1 MRKLNKAC
9 TLLLTALFLASCGG
23 GSSNNWTPVET
34 ASTPPP
40 PPPSG
45 CTSNCGNDTTY
56 YGDYSDAVE
65 YIMQDGFY
73 TQALVIYKDGELL
86 REDYRDITGNEA
98 TAVITKQTALTEQQI
113 QDYYAY
119 NDEYDKTGTWSVTKS
134 FMSILVGIA
143 IDNGFIQSL
152 EQRSDDFITEW
163 YGRSQGQMVT
173 IGHLLDHRSGLQVM
187 CSNNYSSYEFFEC
200 QENPDGGTITY
211 LHDQLFS
218 CINRSL
224 YPNASPPPFW
234 NYDRDGSWKQQSHIY
249 SNCDSQILGEI
260 LTRATGMDVSEFA
273 DRYLFSQLGI
283 QDVSWWKDMVGNTLS
298 YCCVEISAK
307 DQAKIGQMILDNDG
321 SIVSREFIDGID
333 TSTRYSRSFRNTEGW
348 ITMNGFDLNFIL
360 MHKEKN
366 MVIVRSSLYASV
378 TEYDGTRTINYQLG
392 TPEWDS
398 NFPASLPMG
407 IAMEGVDVDMM
418 GELISKID

>member
-1 MRKLNKAC
+1 MRKPTKAC

-23 GSSNNWTPVET
+23 GSSTAPIVET

-187 CSNNYSSYEFFEC
+187 CSNNYSSYEYFEC
-200 QENPDGGTITY
+200 QENSDGGTINY
-211 LHDQLFS
+211 LGDQLS
-218 CINRSL
+218 VCINRSL
-224 YPNASPPPFW
+224 YSSTTPPPFW
-234 NYDRDGSWKQQSHIY
+234 NYDRDGSWRQQSHIY

-333 TSTRYSRSFRNTEGW
+333 TSTRYSRSFRSYNDW
-348 ITMNGFDLNFIL
+348 IMMIGFDGNFIL
-360 MHKEKN
+360 MHKENN
-366 MVIVRSSLYASV
+366 MVIVRSSLYESV
-378 TEYDGTRTINYQLG
+378 TEYDGTRTMNYQLG

-398 NFPASLPMG
+398 NFPASLPQG
-407 IAMEGVDVDMM
+407 LAMEGV
-418 GELISKID
+418 GEDIIGGLISKID